1 MNRCSLNLLVVEA
14 RRFCKNFAGFF
25 HSLIETCHNGGARHG
40 DGSFASLFAGDFHR
54 KYSDRPSPPVRS
66 RERMGYSL
74 KPIQIRFVSYLV
86 YVLAFGYFVIKA
98 DDFNRLLKRSYES
111 TYDFTGVFLFMSLFP
126 IIVGILL
133 ALPQF
138 FVSYMRKGSWKVD
151 WVALLA
157 MGLPALLV
165 AITPMLVNLSFE
177 GQLVASI
184 LLHPSLVTVAGI
196 LFGFVLV
203 TSFNKQESE

>member
-1 MNRCSLNLLVVEA
+1 
-14 RRFCKNFAGFF
+14 
-25 HSLIETCHNGGARHG
+25 
-40 DGSFASLFAGDFHR
+40 
-54 KYSDRPSPPVRS
+54 
-66 RERMGYSL
+66 MGYSL